1 MADTAKGNDPKPKGK
16 EFEVTEKEAD
26 RWSVP
31 DDFGVDPRVIAA
43 RKKNPR
49 P

>member
-1 MADTAKGNDPKPKGK
+1 MADTAKGDSYKAQEK
-16 EFEVTEKEAD
+16 EFKVTEKEAD
-26 RWSVP
+26 RWGVF
-31 DDFGVDPRVIAA
+31 DDFGIDPRVIAA